1 MVNVDKKGDGVNG
14 QTIEIRTGAVPK
26 GKSASCMKSSPFILS
41 VMLILR
47 LVANQLYVDIETYEQ
62 IRSLHLANQN
72 TRDLLLLGL

>member
-1 MVNVDKKGDGVNG
+1 MVSVDKKGDGVNG

-47 LVANQLYVDIETYEQ
+47 L
-62 IRSLHLANQN
+62 
-72 TRDLLLLGL
+72 